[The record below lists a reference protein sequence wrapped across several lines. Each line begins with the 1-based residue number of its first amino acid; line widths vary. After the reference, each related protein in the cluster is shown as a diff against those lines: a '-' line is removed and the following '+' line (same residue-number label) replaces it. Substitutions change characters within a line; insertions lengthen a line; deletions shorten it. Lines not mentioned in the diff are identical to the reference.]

1 MVGVLTTLKNC
12 SYPILANRRASSQ
25 WGVWVLMASGVLWLS
40 EGRKLLRRHSNRLAH
55 VPMGP

>member
-1 MVGVLTTLKNC
+1 
-12 SYPILANRRASSQ
+12 
-25 WGVWVLMASGVLWLS
+25 VWVLMASGVLWLS